1 MLTCSL
7 NIVKGLVGIKG
18 LLDELRKIVL
28 RERERDMSD
37 SVIENYKVQEL
48 RTLDSKHFAVFIE
61 IFSALICMLLN
72 RKLNNVFVHLSFVK
86 PSIRCFGWCPK
97 FWKI

>member
-1 MLTCSL
+1 MR
-7 NIVKGLVGIKG
+7 
-18 LLDELRKIVL
+18 ERERE

-48 RTLDSKHFAVFIE
+48 RTLDSKLFAVFIE
-61 IFSALICMLLN
+61 KFSALICMLLN